1 LSTEREHRIICPNC
15 GRSVPAMAYCIY
27 CGAKLPKL
35 APPRVPPPRP
45 MRAPRPTAP
54 TLAPPMAPPPAPT
67 PPTAPVG
74 VKRDIIDLMKQISV
88 YYDRKVKLL
97 SLFNSGEVSERVF
110 LKLYDE
116 YSGKLND
123 LLNTRVRRME
133 DLRKQLEGKDRRLDE
148 ITLTLEELEVRHKVG
163 EIDEQQFARK
173 TESLKAEKRRLGEEV
188 KDLKVNLEHLEKL
201 LADKSPKEILN
212 LETKTRSFYES
223 LDKFV
228 REGMLS
234 SNSVNKIKED
244 INGML
249 SFFDLVIG
257 ERKERERKL
266 REQLETLHA
275 RYRVSEISI
284 EEYERRKREIQE
296 EIKKLWS

>member
-1 LSTEREHRIICPNC
+1 
-15 GRSVPAMAYCIY
+15 MA
-27 CGAKLPKL
+27 
-35 APPRVPPPRP
+35 
-45 MRAPRPTAP
+45 APRPTAP
-54 TLAPPMAPPPAPT
+54 TPTPPTVPPSAPT
-67 PPTAPVG
+67 PPPTAPVG
-74 VKRDIIDLMKQISV
+74 VKRDIVDLMNQISV

-116 YSGKLND
+116 YSGRLND

-133 DLRKQLEGKDRRLDE
+133 DLRKQLEEKDRRLDE
-148 ITLTLEELEVRHKVG
+148 VALTLEELEVRHKVG
-163 EIDEQQFARK
+163 EIDDQQFAQR

-188 KDLKVNLEHLEKL
+188 KDLKMNIEHLEKL
-201 LADKSPKEILN
+201 LADKSPKEILDM
-212 LETKTRSFYES
+212 ETKTRSFHES

-228 REGMLS
+228 QEGRLS
-234 SNSVNKIKED
+234 SSSVNKIKED

-284 EEYERRKREIQE
+284 EEYERKKREIQE

>member
-1 LSTEREHRIICPNC
+1 M
-15 GRSVPAMAYCIY
+15 VYCIY
-27 CGAKLPKL
+27 CGAKLPKPV
-35 APPRVPPPRP
+35 PPRVPPPRP
-45 MRAPRPTAP
+45 MAAPRPTAP
-54 TLAPPMAPPPAPT
+54 TPTPPTVPPSAPT
-67 PPTAPVG
+67 PPPTAPVG
-74 VKRDIIDLMKQISV
+74 VKRDIVDLMNQISV

-116 YSGKLND
+116 YSGRLND

-133 DLRKQLEGKDRRLDE
+133 DLRKQLEEKDRRLDE
-148 ITLTLEELEVRHKVG
+148 VALTLEELEVRHKVG
-163 EIDEQQFARK
+163 EIDDQQFAQR

-188 KDLKVNLEHLEKL
+188 KDLKMNIEHLEKL
-201 LADKSPKEILN
+201 LADKSPKEILDM
-212 LETKTRSFYES
+212 ETKTRSFHES

-228 REGMLS
+228 QEGRLS
-234 SNSVNKIKED
+234 SSSVNKIKED

-284 EEYERRKREIQE
+284 EEYERKKREIQE